1 MSKEPVVTDG
11 QIAELL
17 DPQVLEAHIRN
28 RVINRRSHP
37 RLPLAILNYGQKA
50 QFEQLWDS
58 VVCRCRGL
66 IYHYE
71 TGDIVAVP
79 FAKFFNYDTGWREET
94 FPENLPTDEPEITR
108 KLDGSLGI
116 LWRFQ
121 GHHGIA
127 TRGSFESEQA
137 KWATA
142 WFDKNTHPSK
152 FPAGWTPLFEV
163 IYPENR
169 VVVRYDYEGLTII
182 GCVNNETGEEMTHD
196 GLVEMG
202 LSAGVPVVDKINETI
217 EDLTL
222 RDDENEEGFVACWH
236 KDEGPPLRVKI
247 KFATYFRLHRL
258 LTGTSPKRVWESL
271 RDGQDLKA
279 IMDDTPSHF
288 NAWVQGWESK
298 LTANFKE
305 IEAEAVKRFSAVG
318 QFHPDRKTFAMW
330 ANQPENKQYAP
341 ALFKLLDKS
350 PYADVIWKH
359 VRPAIEGL
367 GTFKSVD
374 E

>member
-1 MSKEPVVTDG
+1 MAKEPTVTDG

-17 DPQVLEAHIRN
+17 DPQLLEAHIRN

-50 QFEQLWDS
+50 QFEQLWDY
-58 VVCRCRGL
+58 VTMRCRGL
-66 IYHYE
+66 IYNYDN
-71 TGDIVAVP
+71 GDIVAVP

-94 FPENLPTDEPEITR
+94 FPENLPTTEPEITR

-116 LWRFQ
+116 LWRFAGQ
-121 GHHGIA
+121 HGIA
-127 TRGSFESEQA
+127 TRGSFESDQA
-137 KWATA
+137 KWATN
-142 WFDKNTHPSK
+142 WFDQHSSADS
-152 FPAGWTPLFEV
+152 FPKGYTPLFEV
-163 IYPENR
+163 IYAENR
-169 VVVRYDYEGLTII
+169 VVVRYEHEGLTLI
-182 GCVNNETGEEMTHD
+182 GCVNNDTGQEMNYQE
-196 GLVEMG
+196 LKW
-202 LSAGVPVVDKINETI
+202 LSRDSGIPVVDRVNESV
-217 EDLTL
+217 EELTL

-271 RDGQDLKA
+271 RDGVDLKT

-288 NAWVQGWESK
+288 NEWVSGWESK
-298 LTANFKE
+298 LRGQYAE
-305 IEAEAVKRFSAVG
+305 IETEAAKRFNAIG
-318 QFHPDRKTFAMW
+318 QFQPDRKTFALW
-330 ANQPENKQYAP
+330 ATQPENKKYAP
-341 ALFKLLDKS
+341 VLFKLLDKS
-350 PYADVIWKH
+350 PYAEVIWKQ
-359 VRPAIEGL
+359 VRPVIEGL

>member
-1 MSKEPVVTDG
+1 MAKEPIVTDG

-17 DPQVLEAHIRN
+17 DPSLLETHIRN

-58 VVCRCRGL
+58 VTTRCRGL
-66 IYHYE
+66 IYDYNS
-71 TGDIVAVP
+71 GDLVAVP
-79 FAKFFNYDTGWREET
+79 FAKFFNYDTGYREET
-94 FPENLPTDEPEITR
+94 FPENLPTHGPEITK

-116 LWRFQ
+116 LWRFAGQ
-121 GHHGIA
+121 HGIA
-127 TRGSFESEQA
+127 TRGSFESDQA

-142 WFDKNTHPSK
+142 WFNKNTHPAW

-169 VVVRYDYEGLTII
+169 VVVKYDFEGLTLI
-182 GCVNNETGEEMTHD
+182 GCVDNETGLEMTHD
-196 GLVEMG
+196 ELHV
-202 LSAGVPVVDKINETI
+202 LAKVAGVPVVDRVNESI
-217 EDLTL
+217 EELTL

-236 KDEGPPLRVKI
+236 FDDRPPLRVKI

-258 LTGTSPKRVWESL
+258 LTGTSPKRVWEALRGGQSL
-271 RDGQDLKA
+271 AA

-288 NAWVQGWESK
+288 NEWVQGWERK
-298 LTANFKE
+298 LRGEYLA
-305 IEAEAVKRFSAVG
+305 IESEAAEAFGNSLELR
-318 QFHPDRKTFAMW
+318 HDRKTFALW
-330 ANQPENKQYAP
+330 AKQQKHP
-341 ALFKLLDKS
+341 AVLFKMLDQQ
-350 PYADVIWKH
+350 PYSEVIWKQ
-359 VRPAIEGL
+359 VRPLTEGL